1 LLVQW
6 DNNDYE
12 NYVLWTIL
20 HDEFENWIVIQ
31 FDQLTLKIW
40 NDLRIFCYIHDV
52 WIDHNFEF
60 DRIKINIMLKNIRFD
75 WNNVW
80 TFEQIKWVENHY
92 EFLSRVIKKRKHEIN
107 DTSNLDDTTTYSFES
122 IVESNRY
129 IRHVIF
135 DDRHIRFFT
144 FDDQHEVYSTL
155 SAQFFYAYFIIDT
168 QFEYNYHSDSSFS
181 QSSSSA
187 VIVSIRA
194 SESTTINQSIRI
206 KNQHARFVFLSA
218 FVSNQYARS
227 ASSSVISASIF
238 RNSTSIDENY
248 YESTQSRFVQ
258 NFFKKLS
265 QLDKI
270 YKNDEKFKNTDDNFE
285 FKLKI
290 FINKCKR
297 VELSSHAYLKKIAF
311 MLANRTLFHFYV
323 NEYENITFDKFRV
336 DMKRFFEESEWKRLN
351 LTKWQFIH
359 IDNVIVANSNLSLIE
374 CLQKL
379 CTDLNDIQKE
389 LNFDYHDSN
398 HMRKILIRACRNHSI
413 LLIELHNSSSNVSS
427 LINFLYTS
435 IINFESINKK
445 RNTYLQSI
453 DIDIKECD
461 HINCTHEQNFIDR

>member
-1 LLVQW
+1 LNLVIANRIFINKFVNHLLVQW

-20 HDEFENWIVIQ
+20 HDEFKNWIATQ
-31 FDQLTLKIW
+31 FDQFTLKIW

-52 WIDHNFEF
+52 WIDHNFES
-60 DRIKINIMLKNIRFD
+60 DRIKVNIMLKIIRFD
-75 WNNVW
+75 WNNIW

-122 IVESNRY
+122 IVELNRY

-135 DDRHIRFFT
+135 DDRHIRFST
-144 FDDQHEVYSTL
+144 FDNQYEMYSTL
-155 SAQFFYAYFIIDT
+155 SMQFFYAYSVVRA

-181 QSSSSA
+181 QFSSSA

-194 SESTTINQSIRI
+194 SESATINQSTRI
-206 KNQHARFVFLSA
+206 ENQHARFVFLSA
-218 FVSNQYARS
+218 FVSNQHAHS

-248 YESTQSRFVQ
+248 YESTQSRLVQ

-265 QLDKI
+265 QLNKI

-297 VELSSHAYLKKIAF
+297 VELSSHAYLKEIAF
-311 MLANRTLFHFYV
+311 MLANRALFHFYV
-323 NEYENITFDKFRV
+323 NEYENITFDKFCV

-351 LTKWQFIH
+351 LTKW
-359 IDNVIVANSNLSLIE
+359 
-374 CLQKL
+374 
-379 CTDLNDIQKE
+379 
-389 LNFDYHDSN
+389 
-398 HMRKILIRACRNHSI
+398 
-413 LLIELHNSSSNVSS
+413 
-427 LINFLYTS
+427 
-435 IINFESINKK
+435 
-445 RNTYLQSI
+445 
-453 DIDIKECD
+453 
-461 HINCTHEQNFIDR
+461 